1 MVSHTLSENM
11 QRMTT
16 RSLVVLTGLFL
27 APVTGTAQLPAA
39 KDLIQKWA
47 TAVNAAAWKGH
58 KTARMTATVDLPGM
72 GMSAKTEA
80 IQSYSPAM
88 SLQKT
93 DFPGMGEMRMG
104 FDGKTSWMTNPMM
117 GASVVPDS
125 LAAAQREEAD
135 PDNYS
140 RMTAS
145 IVSSETLEKTK
156 LNDTDCYKVKHTW
169 KSGRVT
175 HDCFS
180 VADGYIVWSQ
190 AKSSSPMGEVEVTQM
205 FSGYKDFGGI
215 KRAATTSTEQAGQQI
230 IITLQSW
237 EWDTVDPK
245 EFELPP
251 DVKALVTKK
260 P

>member
-1 MVSHTLSENM
+1 MK
-11 QRMTT
+11 T
-16 RSLVVLTGLFL
+16 RSLVVLAGMSLL
-27 APVTGTAQLPAA
+27 PVTGSAQLPAA

-47 TAVNAAAWKGH
+47 TAVNAAGWKGH
-58 KTARMTATVDLPGM
+58 KSARMIATVDLPAM

-80 IQSYSPAM
+80 IQMFAPAQ
-88 SLQKT
+88 SIQKT

-104 FDGKTSWMTNPMM
+104 FDGKTAWMTNPMM
-117 GASVVPDS
+117 GASIVPDS
-125 LAAAQREEAD
+125 LMGAQREEAD

-140 RMTAS
+140 RMSAA
-145 IVSSETLEKTK
+145 IASSETVEKTK
-156 LNDTDCYKVKHTW
+156 LNDTECYKVKHTW

-180 VADGYIVWSQ
+180 VTDGFIVWSQ
-190 AKSSSPMGEVEVTQM
+190 AKATSPMGEVEMVQM
-205 FSGYKDFGGI
+205 FSAYKDFGGI
-215 KRAATTSTEQAGQQI
+215 KRATTTSTEQAGQQI

-245 EFELPP
+245 EFELPA
-251 DVKALVTKK
+251 DVKALMVKK

>member
-1 MVSHTLSENM
+1 
-11 QRMTT
+11 
-16 RSLVVLTGLFL
+16 
-27 APVTGTAQLPAA
+27 
-39 KDLIQKWA
+39 
-47 TAVNAAAWKGH
+47 
-58 KTARMTATVDLPGM
+58 
-72 GMSAKTEA
+72 
-80 IQSYSPAM
+80 M

-93 DFPGMGEMRMG
+93 DIPGMGEMRMG
-104 FDGKTSWMTNPMM
+104 FDGKTAWSSNPMM
-117 GASVVPDS
+117 GAQVMPDS
-125 LAAAQREEAD
+125 LMGAQREEAD

-140 RMTAS
+140 RMTAA
-145 IVSSETLEKTK
+145 IVSSETVEKTK

-180 VADGYIVWSQ
+180 EAEGLIVWSQ
-190 AKSSSPMGEVEVTQM
+190 SKSSTPMGEIEVVTS

-215 KRAATTSTEQAGQQI
+215 KRAATTTTEQAGQQI

-245 EFELPP
+245 EFILPP
-251 DVKALVTKK
+251 EVKALVEKK